1 MLTLLLAATLA
12 AAPKLDADGKL
23 ECEFLRMHHSFLE
36 RARDPNIGLVFLGD
50 SITNGW
56 QWGEHVQ
63 LWDRYFG
70 PHDPAN
76 FGIGGDR
83 IEHLL
88 WRIENGE
95 LDRVRP
101 RAVVLLIGTNNI
113 DLPASEIRDG
123 VITVVK
129 RIREKLP
136 DTPIVLMGIFPR
148 GTEEMRAKV
157 VAVNAGL
164 QKLHD
169 GKSVHF
175 LDIGKNFLNEDGSL
189 RKELLP
195 DELHI
200 NYKGYQIWAEAL
212 TKILGGVTSRKS
224 PRAGD
229 SRP

>member
-1 MLTLLLAATLA
+1 MLAFLLAATLA

-23 ECEFLRMHHSFLE
+23 DCEFLRMHHSFLE
-36 RARDPNIGLVFLGD
+36 RAKDPNIGLVFLGD

-70 PHDPAN
+70 QYDPAN

-83 IEHLL
+83 VEHLL

-101 RAVVLLIGTNNI
+101 RAVILLIGTNNI
-113 DLPASEIRDG
+113 DWPAAQIRDG
-123 VITVVK
+123 VITVV
-129 RIREKLP
+129 RRVQEKLP
-136 DTPIVLMGIFPR
+136 EAPIVLMGIFPR

-157 VAVNAGL
+157 VAVNADL
-164 QKLHD
+164 AKLHD
-169 GKSVHF
+169 GKAIHF
-175 LDIGKNFLNEDGSL
+175 LDIGKRFLSEDGSL
-189 RKELLP
+189 RKDLLP

-212 TKILGGVTSRKS
+212 SSVLSDITARKS